1 MTIIFWV
8 QWEKN
13 CRSLKNGA
21 SSSSEGSFIHLSGP
35 SKDIH
40 YKLNSVTTDRFE
52 KNSDFSFKSS
62 FSNSVV
68 PLQCSTNESYQVSH
82 PEVTRVAN
90 SAAVPLSVSTHR
102 NMDFPGMNTTEST
115 ADHHTG
121 ENNHLYLFLS
131 FRLFFHKMASSV
143 MWFAF
148 LFNYFAYHA
157 VCIESQ
163 HTCFSNCRESAVT
176 SFHND
181 SRVSLFMH
189 KFIVPAKPVLLMN
202 MELMNS

>member
-1 MTIIFWV
+1 MVSCSIKACLVSIVDFLSAYVYVEKKNKKCLRLMTIIFWV

-21 SSSSEGSFIHLSGP
+21 SSSSEGSFVHLSGP

-62 FSNSVV
+62 YSNSVV

-102 NMDFPGMNTTEST
+102 NMDFPGMNTMEST

-121 ENNHLYLFLS
+121 ENNHLYLFQS
-131 FRLFFHKMASSV
+131 FQV
-143 MWFAF
+143 
-148 LFNYFAYHA
+148 
-157 VCIESQ
+157 I
-163 HTCFSNCRESAVT
+163 FS
-176 SFHND
+176 
-181 SRVSLFMH
+181 
-189 KFIVPAKPVLLMN
+189 
-202 MELMNS
+202 